1 MTMSCLIH
9 KNESEVNVYQ
19 PPFMFVNDWNLS
31 YNGKTLNIS
40 QKDLENYYENGL
52 TDDEI
57 KSIAFSY
64 LSRQAFFDFEKPNGS
79 EDEL

>member
-1 MTMSCLIH
+1 
-9 KNESEVNVYQ
+9 
-19 PPFMFVNDWNLS
+19 MFVNDWNLS

-40 QKDLENYYENGL
+40 KEDLENYHENGL

-57 KSIAFSY
+57 KSMAFSW
-64 LSRQAFFDFEKPNGS
+64 LSKQAFFNLDKPNHN

>member
-1 MTMSCLIH
+1 MYY
-9 KNESEVNVYQ
+9 V
-19 PPFMFVNDWNLS
+19 PFMFVNDWSLS

-40 QKDLENYYENGL
+40 EKDLENYRENGL

-64 LSRQAFFDFEKPNGS
+64 LSKQVFFDFEKPMS
-79 EDEL
+79 SSDEL